1 MSSLLEIRENIRNFY
16 SRNEVYLQPLFKF
29 LLALVALLMI
39 NGNLGFMSKIDNI
52 FIVLVLALMCSFLP
66 INLLIV
72 ISAVFVILHFYAVSM
87 ECAVVGGVVFLLML
101 LLYYR
106 FAPKDALIVLLLP
119 LCFVLKIP
127 YAIPIIVGL
136 LCTPASVVSVAC
148 GVIVYYMMDYVKL
161 NATVISSLDADNAVS
176 KFRYVMD
183 GLMNNKAMLIVLIS
197 FWNGLYIIIVFVIF
211 KLHILRSCIIHI
223 KRKEFHKL
231 CQQQRYNC
239 SKNCCNYR
247 NIGIKS
253 QISQKQHDN
262 RYDRTGKHGDRPCMI
277 YR

>member
-119 LCFVLKIP
+119 LCVGCFGSVRRDRVL
-127 YAIPIIVGL
+127 Y
-136 LCTPASVVSVAC
+136 
-148 GVIVYYMMDYVKL
+148 
-161 NATVISSLDADNAVS
+161 
-176 KFRYVMD
+176 D
-183 GLMNNKAMLIVLIS
+183 GLCEAECDCDQLA
-197 FWNGLYIIIVFVIF
+197 G
-211 KLHILRSCIIHI
+211 C
-223 KRKEFHKL
+223 
-231 CQQQRYNC
+231 
-239 SKNCCNYR
+239 
-247 NIGIKS
+247 G
-253 QISQKQHDN
+253 
-262 RYDRTGKHGDRPCMI
+262 
-277 YR
+277 

>member
-1 MSSLLEIRENIRNFY
+1 
-16 SRNEVYLQPLFKF
+16 
-29 LLALVALLMI
+29 
-39 NGNLGFMSKIDNI
+39 MSKIDNI

-136 LCTPASVVSVAC
+136 FMYACVGCFGSVRRDRVL
-148 GVIVYYMMDYVKL
+148 Y
-161 NATVISSLDADNAVS
+161 
-176 KFRYVMD
+176 D
-183 GLMNNKAMLIVLIS
+183 GLCEAECDCDQLA
-197 FWNGLYIIIVFVIF
+197 G
-211 KLHILRSCIIHI
+211 C
-223 KRKEFHKL
+223 
-231 CQQQRYNC
+231 
-239 SKNCCNYR
+239 
-247 NIGIKS
+247 G
-253 QISQKQHDN
+253 
-262 RYDRTGKHGDRPCMI
+262 
-277 YR
+277 